1 MTWDA
6 SVAASHPWGAKNSS
20 LCSHLISL
28 CHPSPVFKCGGGA
41 RNSNTTLLRTQTRGK
56 IKKRRRAVKTRQRS
70 DTRLINWNQI
80 HFKMHV
86 WACLFVCARR
96 KWECACGSV
105 NVKCGATVCI
115 LQSAFLTRR
124 TKRAAHPLL
133 LKSQTE
139 HVSLTTAGHGQFL
152 AGYDRA
158 VVSPDINGG
167 SLTVMTG
174 CDGSILEHRREAG
187 VTSWGKGAEQLGICH
202 T

>member
-1 MTWDA
+1 
-6 SVAASHPWGAKNSS
+6 
-20 LCSHLISL
+20 
-28 CHPSPVFKCGGGA
+28 
-41 RNSNTTLLRTQTRGK
+41 
-56 IKKRRRAVKTRQRS
+56 
-70 DTRLINWNQI
+70 
-80 HFKMHV
+80 MHV

-115 LQSAFLTRR
+115 LQSVFVTRR
-124 TKRAAHPLL
+124 TKRAAHPSL

-167 SLTVMTG
+167 SLTVMSG
-174 CDGSILEHRREAG
+174 CDGSIFGHRREAG
-187 VTSWGKGAEQLGICH
+187 WAIRDMSHIGHAGWFTIKIYHILWGRNSHYSMVTYTRQPLKSVGFIVYYSLWDGLLVKLYG
-202 T
+202 